1 MSIFE
6 ITNKS
11 LFIACLAV
19 SFTVWLLNALSEQ
32 HPTELEV
39 QLQYVNLPNDKV
51 AATPLTENLKLSVF
65 APGFNLLRYNIFNN
79 PQRLLIDYERYE
91 KANLIP
97 SDQLILPLN
106 EQLKMNIVDIQPE
119 FLNLNFEEK
128 LSKKVPI
135 QIPYNLTFAS
145 SHFLAGDIQ
154 IFPSEV
160 NVIGPRSNI
169 RDIEYWETDSLI
181 LKDVTTAQKGE
192 LKLRPP
198 QNFNV
203 SLEPAL
209 CNYEFEVDNWTEKQL
224 EIPIEVINLPDSLF
238 VYLAPKI
245 ATVSLQIPMSAYE
258 TYIPDLF
265 QVVADYEEL
274 TPEKDQILILPLQL
288 QTQLKEIQRTSVQPE
303 TVKCVFYR

>member
-6 ITNKS
+6 VNNKS

-32 HPTELEV
+32 HPSEIDV
-39 QLQYVNLPNDKV
+39 QLQYVNLPNNKV

-65 APGFNLLRYNIFNN
+65 APGFNLLRYSIFNS
-79 PQRLLIDYERYE
+79 PQRLLINYERYE
-91 KANLIP
+91 NANLIP
-97 SDQLILPLN
+97 SNQLILPLN
-106 EQLKMNIVDIQPE
+106 EQLKMNILDIQPE

-135 QIPYNLTFAS
+135 QISYGLNFAP
-145 SHFLAGDIQ
+145 SHFLSGEIE

-169 RDIEYWETDSLI
+169 RNIEYWETDSLI
-181 LKDVTTAQKGE
+181 LKDVKTAQKGE

-203 SLEPAL
+203 SLDPTQ
-209 CNYEFEVDNWTEKQL
+209 CTYQFEVDNWTEKQL
-224 EIPIEVINLPDSLF
+224 EIPIEILNLPDSLF
-238 VYLAPKI
+238 VYLSPKT
-245 ATVSLQIPMSAYE
+245 ATVSLQLPMSAYE
-258 TYIPDLF
+258 TYIPELF
-265 QVVADYEEL
+265 QVVADYEQLNTEN
-274 TPEKDQILILPLQL
+274 DQTLPLTL
-288 QTQLKEIQRTSVQPE
+288 ITQVKSLQRTSLQPE
-303 TVKCVFYR
+303 MVKCVFYR